1 MKRLLTVTLASVFLA
16 VSALF
21 ADNKKNVPVVKLPLN
36 GWTVVAA
43 QKGWLQEEYAKYGSK
58 VELVDQGTSKVSG
71 AEAALLDRGDLHFA
85 SRMQYPAVIHKI
97 NGLDAVTVWQ
107 AKAENI
113 ERTQLIVL
121 KDSTINAVED
131 LKGRKFASPRI
142 GCSWSAPYE
151 TFLVKNV
158 PLDTDLKKGEI
169 RHVVMKSQSQIALLA
184 GRIDTISTHPAGN
197 TAAPLF
203 TQKLVKTISY
213 AQPDGAYMNYA
224 GRTSYFAMRKFAQA
238 HPELVKAFLV
248 TFEKTKKWIKA
259 NPEEASVII
268 ARELRIPKHIALF
281 GITDASSYEYVPG
294 NQSWENAVES
304 IKGFQQWYKAHGD
317 DILAKKQLTNKE
329 IEEFVDKR
337 FFKGGE
343 YSIYE

>member
-1 MKRLLTVTLASVFLA
+1 MKRLVALAGILIFLSNG
-16 VSALF
+16 VLF
-21 ADNKKNVPVVKLPLN
+21 AAGKKVSVVKLPLN
-36 GWTVVAA
+36 EWTVVAA

-71 AEAALLDRGDLHFA
+71 AEAALLDRGDLQFA
-85 SRMQYPAVIHKI
+85 SRMQYPAVIHRI
-97 NGLDAVTVWQ
+97 NGLDAVTIWQ

-113 ERTQLIVL
+113 ERAQLIVL
-121 KDSTINAVED
+121 KDSPVNSVKE
-131 LKGRKFASPRI
+131 LKGKKFASPRI

-151 TFLVKNV
+151 TFLVNNV
-158 PLDTDLKKGEI
+158 PLDTDSQKGEI

-184 GRIDTISTHPAGN
+184 GRVDAISTHPAGN

-213 AQPDGAYMNYA
+213 ATPNGAYMNYA
-224 GRTSYFAMRKFAQA
+224 GRTSYFAMREFAQE

-248 TFEKTKKWIKA
+248 AFERTKKWIIK
-259 NPEEASVII
+259 NPEAASVII

-281 GITDASSYEYVPG
+281 GITDASSTSYVPG
-294 NQSWENAVES
+294 NPSWEDAVEG
-304 IKGFQQWYKAHGD
+304 IKGFQKWYKAHGD
-317 DILAKKQLTNKE
+317 DILAKKELSDKQ